1 MSEEELE
8 RMCKELVE
16 LRNSQRGRTLTSIR
30 PTGSASITNISGG
43 VVGMDFA
50 SLYPST
56 MTMKFSSKQSRRKK
70 KIKNIFNL

>member
-8 RMCKELVE
+8 KMLKELVE
-16 LRNSQRGRTLTSIR
+16 LRKSQRSITLTSIR

-43 VVGMDFA
+43 INMDFS

-56 MTMKFSSKQSRRKK
+56 MKVHLGGKRLRRKK
-70 KIKNIFNL
+70 KINRIFN

>member
-8 RMCKELVE
+8 RM
-16 LRNSQRGRTLTSIR
+16 
-30 PTGSASITNISGG
+30 
-43 VVGMDFA
+43 
-50 SLYPST
+50 LYPST

>member
-1 MSEEELE
+1 MNEEEIE
-8 RMCKELVE
+8 KMWKELAE
-16 LRNSQRGRTLTSIR
+16 LRKSQRSKTLTSIR